1 MSWKTIKSVKK
12 ADFPLFKV
20 FEDIVELPNG
30 LKLDYYRVEK
40 IPVVVVL
47 AILSDKLVMV
57 KQYRYPIKSDSLE
70 LPAGHVW
77 PDEDPKECALRELK
91 EETGFSAGKIEKVL
105 EYHPSTEYADQV
117 YHVYVAQDLE
127 EGETNRE
134 KYELMDV
141 EILDKA
147 LVIKKILEGDI
158 TDGRT
163 ITTVLLAKFL
173 NKI

>member
-1 MSWKTIKSVKK
+1 MSWETIKSYKR

-20 FEDIVELPNG
+20 YEDLVKLPNG
-30 LKLDYYRVEK
+30 LKLDYYWVDK

-47 AILSDKLVMV
+47 PKIDEKIVMV
-57 KQYRYPIKSDSLE
+57 KQYRYPIKKESLE

-77 PDEDPKECALRELK
+77 PEEKPDECVKRELK
-91 EETGFSAGKIEKVL
+91 EETGFTAGKIEKVL
-105 EYHPSTEYADQV
+105 DYHPSTEYADQV
-117 YHVYVAQDLE
+117 YHIYIAEDLKD
-127 EGETNRE
+127 GGTNHE
-134 KYELMDV
+134 KYELIDV
-141 EILDKA
+141 KILDKD
-147 LVIKKILEGDI
+147 LVIKKIMDGDI

>member
-1 MSWKTIKSVKK
+1 MSWKTIKSTKK

-20 FEDIVELPNG
+20 FQDLVDLPNG
-30 LKLDYYRVEK
+30 LQLDYYRVEK

-47 AILSDKLVMV
+47 PIFSNKIVMV

-77 PDEDPKECALRELK
+77 SGENPEECAKRELK
-91 EETGFSAGKIEKVL
+91 EETGFTAGKIEKIL
-105 EYHPSTEYADQV
+105 EYNPSTEYSNQV
-117 YHVYVAQDLE
+117 YYVYIAKNLE
-127 EGETNRE
+127 KGEHNRE
-134 KYELMDV
+134 KYELIDV
-141 EILDKA
+141 ETIETKS
-147 LVIKKILEGDI
+147 VIEKIRNGEI

-173 NKI
+173 NKL